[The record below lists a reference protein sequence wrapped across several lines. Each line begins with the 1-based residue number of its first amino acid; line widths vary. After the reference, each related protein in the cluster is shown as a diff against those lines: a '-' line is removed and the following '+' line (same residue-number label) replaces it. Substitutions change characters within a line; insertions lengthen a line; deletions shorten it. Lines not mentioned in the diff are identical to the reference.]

1 MASIPPYK
9 VCDQSSHFGISRLAK
24 TPTVHVVQ
32 LDACLTCSAPD
43 RKQNSKHERF
53 RSKDAAT
60 IRAYRLLKSEQIKS
74 KTRKTIFASSKSELE
89 SIPKRDTLACRAGI
103 NHLSKPPPPQ
113 FLLCRKGGSHAPF
126 GDHPYPAN
134 RRLANATIG
143 HPKAHRLPDKTIPIL
158 AERNLNSS

>member
-1 MASIPPYK
+1 MASIPLYK

-89 SIPKRDTLACRAGI
+89 SIPKQDTLVRRAGI
-103 NHLSKPPPPQ
+103 NHLSKPPPRN
-113 FLLCRKGGSHAPF
+113 FYF
-126 GDHPYPAN
+126 
-134 RRLANATIG
+134 
-143 HPKAHRLPDKTIPIL
+143 
-158 AERNLNSS
+158 AEREEAMHLLGTILTQRIEDSPTQQLVTRKLIDSLIRRYLS